1 LHTPDFLVYF
11 KYVSIF
17 NYGFDLL
24 MINQW
29 ENIPSLQ
36 CEYDVEVLC
45 LQNGL
50 SVLDEVKI
58 YPVKLFDMYSLFEYI
73 N

>member
-1 LHTPDFLVYF
+1 
-11 KYVSIF
+11 
-17 NYGFDLL
+17 

-58 YPVKLFDMYSLFEYI
+58 YPVNLFDMYSLFEYI